1 MRTRIR
7 ACDWAALG
15 LGAIPTWPQ
24 YMKTAI
30 DILLGLP
37 TSGALLWGHEGVVIY
52 NDAFAEFAGRLHPAL
67 LGSKVLETLP
77 AHIGFNAQVMAEV
90 LGGGSLAYRDQQ
102 FTLTCDGEE
111 LVWLNLDYCP
121 VLDENGRP
129 AGVFALVNET
139 TGRVQAEKELLESQ
153 SHMSAIFEHAK
164 VGLSELSPEGAFLRV
179 NGELCGMLGRTRET
193 LLNARICDVTH
204 PDDLP
209 NSMAAIARMM
219 KTGQPV
225 TVDKR
230 YVRLDGR
237 LVWARSS
244 LSLLDYAD
252 RPCTILAVTVDLTQR
267 KHAEQALAE
276 SEARFRALA
285 EASPVLIW
293 QLDTKGN
300 AVYLNPRYLDVTG
313 ASSKELHG
321 KGWQAFLH
329 PDDALQFLAEIAA
342 AQQARAPLRQRA
354 RARSKSGEWLWLES
368 HAAPWFDSE
377 GAYAGHVGIAL
388 DITEAVNAQ
397 EELLVSNER
406 LKLAIEG
413 SGDGV
418 WDWDMRN
425 DALLYSKRLK
435 EIIGLSEK
443 DTIDRREDWEALTH
457 PEEQERVAAALNAC
471 LKGET
476 SSLKSEHRI
485 RCKNG
490 SYKWVLLR
498 AIVVARDKQGR
509 PLRMAGTLT
518 DISEKRSSE
527 EVVWRHAN
535 FDSLTGLPN
544 RRLFR
549 DRLEYEVKKAHRT
562 GLPLALLFIDLD
574 HFKEAND
581 LLGHDIGDQ
590 LLTEAGKRISYCVRQ
605 SDTVARLGGDEFTA
619 ILADLDDLAHVEM
632 IAQKVIEALA
642 SPFQL
647 GNEVV
652 YLSASVGITLY
663 PEDATY
669 PEDLLR
675 NADQAMY
682 TAKNGGRNQFSYF
695 THSMQQKAHARL
707 RLIGDLRHALSG
719 NQLRVYYQPMIELAT
734 GRVTKAEALLRW
746 QHPKLGLID
755 PPRFIPFAEES
766 GLINEIGE
774 WVFRQAAACSKKWGE
789 QVGAPFQISVN
800 KSPVQF
806 LSRVE
811 ESDWPAHLRSLGLEG
826 SSISVEITENLLL
839 NASASVVDKLLQYRD
854 AGIQVTL
861 DDFGTGYSS
870 MAYLRKFD
878 IDYLKIDKSFVR
890 DVNTDAGD
898 RAIVRSIIVM
908 AHELGLK
915 VIAEGIETLEQK
927 KLLTDAGCDYGQGF
941 LFSQAVP
948 AEEFELVLQR

>member
-1 MRTRIR
+1 MRSRIR
-7 ACDWAALG
+7 AYDWAALG
-15 LGAIPTWPQ
+15 LGAISTWPQ

-30 DILLGLP
+30 DILFGLP
-37 TSGALLWGHEGVVIY
+37 SPGILFWGSDGVVIY
-52 NDAFAEFAGRLHPAL
+52 NDAFAVFAGQLHPVL
-67 LGSKVLETLP
+67 LGRKILEAIP
-77 AHIGFNAQVMAEV
+77 AQADFNARVMAEV
-90 LGGGSLAYRDQQ
+90 LGGGSLAYRDQP
-102 FTLTCDGEE
+102 FKFARDGDE

-121 VLDENGRP
+121 VLDEHGRP
-129 AGVFALVNET
+129 VGVFSLVNET
-139 TGRVQAEKELLESQ
+139 TSRVQAEKALLESQ

-164 VGLSELSPEGAFLRV
+164 VGLSELSPEGTFLRV

-193 LLNARICDVTH
+193 LLSARISDVTH

-209 NSMAAIARMM
+209 NSLAAIGRMM
-219 KTGQPV
+219 ETGQPV

-230 YVRLDGR
+230 YVRPDGS

-244 LSLLDYAD
+244 LSLLNHTGGP
-252 RPCTILAVTVDLTQR
+252 RTILAVTVDLTQR
-267 KHAEQALAE
+267 KHTEQALAE
-276 SEARFRALA
+276 NEARFRALA

-293 QLDTKGN
+293 QLDTEGN

-313 ASSKELHG
+313 ASSKELYG

-329 PDDALQFLAEIAA
+329 PDDAAQFLAEISE
-342 AQQARAPLRQRA
+342 AQQARAPLRQRT
-354 RARSKSGEWLWLES
+354 RMCGKNDEWFWLES

-377 GAYAGHVGIAL
+377 GAYAGHVGIAI

-397 EELLVSNER
+397 EELVVSNER

-418 WDWDMRN
+418 WDWDIEN
-425 DALLYSKRLK
+425 DKVLYSERLR
-435 EIIGLSEK
+435 EIIGFSEE
-443 DTIDRREDWEALTH
+443 DTLERYEDWKALIH
-457 PEEQERVAAALNAC
+457 PEDKEGFVVALNIC
-471 LKGET
+471 LRGKT
-476 SSLKSEHRI
+476 SSFKSEYRL
-485 RCKNG
+485 RGKSG
-490 SYKWVLLR
+490 RYKWVLSR
-498 AIVVARDKQGR
+498 ATVVARDMQGK
-509 PLRMAGTLT
+509 PLRMTGTLT

-527 EVVWRHAN
+527 EVIWRHAN
-535 FDSLTGLPN
+535 FDMLTGLPN

-549 DRLEYEVKKAHRT
+549 DRLEQEVRKAHRT
-562 GLPLALLFIDLD
+562 GLPIALLFIDLD

-590 LLTEAGKRISYCVRQ
+590 LLTEAGKRISRCVRQ

-619 ILADLDDLAHVEM
+619 ILADLDDLAHVEV

-663 PEDATY
+663 PADASY

-682 TAKNGGRNQFSYF
+682 AAKNGGRNQFSYF
-695 THSMQQKAHARL
+695 TPSMQQKAHARL
-707 RLIGDLRHALSG
+707 RLIGDLRQALRG
-719 NQLRVYYQPMIELAT
+719 NQLRVYYQPVIDLAT
-734 GRVTKAEALLRW
+734 GRVVKAEALLRW
-746 QHPKLGLID
+746 QHPRLGLID

-774 WVFRQAAACSKKWGE
+774 WVFRQAASCSKKWGK
-789 QVGAPFQISVN
+789 QIGIPFQISVN

-811 ESDWPAHLRSLGLEG
+811 ESDWPAHLHSLGLDG
-826 SSISVEITENLLL
+826 SSISVEITESLLL
-839 NASASVVDKLLQYRD
+839 NASAGVVNKLLQYRD
-854 AGIQVTL
+854 AGIQVAI

-878 IDYLKIDKSFVR
+878 IDYLKIDQSFVR

-915 VIAEGIETLEQK
+915 VIAEGIETIEQK
-927 KLLTDAGCDYGQGF
+927 HLLIDAGCDFGQGF
-941 LFSQAVP
+941 LFSKAVP
-948 AEEFELVLQR
+948 AEEFELVLQH